1 MSKIRRWFRIQ
12 GEIDRF
18 YWRSY
23 KAKTLW
29 IPFISLWVLSFILL
43 SFIPN
48 RFFLAL
54 GTLSFIVGLSVMITD
69 IFWVKET
76 KREEFKN
83 IKSGGTL

>member
-1 MSKIRRWFRIQ
+1 MSTIRRWFKIQ
-12 GEIDRF
+12 GEVDKF

-23 KAKTLW
+23 KAKGLW

-48 RFFLAL
+48 RLFLAL

-69 IFWVKET
+69 ILWVKAT
-76 KREEFKN
+76 KGEEFKN
-83 IKSGGTL
+83 IKMGGTL